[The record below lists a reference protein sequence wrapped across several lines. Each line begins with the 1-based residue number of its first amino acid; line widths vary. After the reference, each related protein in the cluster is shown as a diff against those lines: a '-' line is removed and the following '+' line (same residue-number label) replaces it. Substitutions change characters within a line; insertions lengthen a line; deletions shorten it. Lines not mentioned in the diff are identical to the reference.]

1 MKRRSPIKT
10 LFQMLKLV
18 RPLSLYMLL
27 AITAGTLAY
36 LAVQFIPVFG
46 TYGILNIIGL
56 YDKRSLSSIF
66 VILIVLAL
74 SRSVLRYIE
83 QRSNHYIAFTILAI
97 IRDKVFRALRRLSP
111 AKLCGRDKGDLISL
125 ITADIELLEVF
136 YAHTISPIFIA
147 ICVETIMVIFISTYS
162 IIEGLFALI
171 AFVTVG
177 VITPVIIYRISGD
190 TADQMRNKAG
200 ELSAYV
206 LENIRGLNETIQY
219 DLSDDRRKGVTDK
232 TTELTVLK
240 RKLSDLTGLNAAVA
254 NTMILLADLIVL
266 LCGVTLYQNG
276 NISFEGL
283 IISQV
288 ALMSSF
294 GPVFA
299 LSALG
304 STLQN
309 TIASCNRVLDVLEEE
324 PETKDITG
332 KEKTEYQ
339 DVKIKD
345 LCFAYDD
352 NEVLK
357 DLNMSFEANRII
369 GILGRSGSGKSTLLR
384 LLMRFWKKD
393 SGQISISD
401 KDIEQINTTDLRDME
416 SYMAQEGEFFKDTI
430 RNNIRIAKLDAS
442 DEEIIDA
449 CKKASIHNFIMSLK
463 DGYDSKIA
471 ELGDSLSDGEKQR
484 LNLARVF
491 LHDAPLVLLDEP
503 TSNLDSLNE
512 AMILRSLKQESKDK
526 TIVLV
531 SHRKSTMRIADKTYS
546 VENGRMS

>member
-46 TYGILNIIGL
+46 TYGILSIIGL

-232 TTELTVLK
+232 TAELTVLK

-254 NTMILLADLIVL
+254 NTMILFADLIVL

-357 DLNMSFEANRII
+357 DLNMSFEPNRII

-526 TIVLV
+526 TVVLV